1 MFPEQDR
8 CVVFLTNVLDTP
20 DRGVDTNEF
29 FNAVAAS

>member
-1 MFPEQDR
+1 MLPEQDR

-20 DRGVDTNEF
+20 DLGVDTTEL